1 MTFMRKFDTLLH
13 KSNGNLCKIDSQ
25 DGITIYNYDNNFN
38 LLSSKKLMDGDL
50 SFLDFWF
57 DIDANDNIYGLINDK
72 MGTLL
77 SYKISNKYIFKS
89 KFLEYYPNEESIKFV
104 YINSNS
110 GSTNLFY
117 YKLNVNN
124 PYKCSL
130 IHHYQINNVWHTNI
144 VDSIS
149 YNVLTNFVVIYNKN
163 NIPRIFYYNLV
174 DGFEELF
181 LSIFNPDLNSW
192 CTPIQITDS
201 KKAKMYLSAMKD
213 NRNCYHILFSENNSN
228 RYYCTYI
235 NGYINNLT
243 FNVANSSIISDTVA
257 CTFPN
262 IIQYN
267 NKIYA
272 HWIEYHNLFVRYSN
286 DYGNTWSN
294 TSIYNNA
301 LADPFVCCNY
311 HSNLPNTNV
320 LNYFTLYMNQNSTNI
335 LGIDYINTF

>member
-124 PYKCSL
+124 EIRSHMPEALWDKISEDLVREQCLSL
-130 IHHYQINNVWHTNI
+130 WTCCIECIKEMADAWEEQNGE
-144 VDSIS
+144 
-149 YNVLTNFVVIYNKN
+149 
-163 NIPRIFYYNLV
+163 NLV
-174 DGFEELF
+174 WVPGHYE
-181 LSIFNPDLNSW
+181 
-192 CTPIQITDS
+192 
-201 KKAKMYLSAMKD
+201 KK
-213 NRNCYHILFSENNSN
+213 
-228 RYYCTYI
+228 
-235 NGYINNLT
+235 G
-243 FNVANSSIISDTVA
+243 
-257 CTFPN
+257 
-262 IIQYN
+262 
-267 NKIYA
+267 
-272 HWIEYHNLFVRYSN
+272 
-286 DYGNTWSN
+286 
-294 TSIYNNA
+294 
-301 LADPFVCCNY
+301 
-311 HSNLPNTNV
+311 
-320 LNYFTLYMNQNSTNI
+320 
-335 LGIDYINTF
+335 